1 MRRLFRVYFE
11 FIRSFFSNVT
21 QFIKYQLVTKFIL
34 SMIIIPS
41 YGLISGFLIKS
52 KGYNLLSNGD
62 VLNFLFSARG
72 FIFLMM
78 MVFTVVVEIVLE
90 IGGYIAISSKI
101 EDRQSESG
109 YFDLLKYNWNML
121 PKMMSFGGVLIVIYL
136 LILAP
141 LSGFGFKLSF
151 LKGFYVPNFVM
162 SVIQTNSTF
171 KTIYYIIIGIV
182 LISSVFM
189 IFTFH
194 FMIIYGQNSTKAI
207 KSSFEL
213 VVKNKK
219 RFFVDIVGIT
229 IINTVV
235 ITLVLLIW
243 ALALMLFF
251 RSSSGFFCKS
261 LAIFLLQLHSIMI
274 LLISMLVVPF
284 ECLHFTKIFYQLV
297 PSEERIF
304 VQIKEK
310 KKKSILDKLFM
321 RKKTFIAICLV
332 VLIPISV
339 FLGVFTREFLGYNS
353 QIMIMGH
360 RGFGD
365 GVPENSISSIK
376 KSISEKIDYIEIDVQ
391 RTKDRSYVLNHDKNF
406 ARVASSNNTF
416 INEDVLNLTYDQIKE
431 IRLGKGFGDKYK
443 NEKVPTI
450 EEVLDLCKDK
460 IGINLELKGN
470 VDQKMMDDLM
480 DIVDKKG
487 MKEQVIFTS
496 LTKSNVEYI
505 ENKDVTFNTGLI
517 NYLKIGDYTNI
528 NVDYF
533 MLEENE
539 ITDKN
544 VDSIHEIGKKVIA
557 WTVNSEESIE
567 NMTKLEIDGVITDN
581 PLDVKD
587 KLKENAELT
596 ENELIVSRFLD
607 LLNFR

>member
-121 PKMMSFGGVLIVIYL
+121 PKMMSFGGVLVVIYL

-141 LSGFGFKLSF
+141 LSGFGLKLSF

-171 KTIYYIIIGIV
+171 KTIYYIIVGIV

-219 RFFVDIVGIT
+219 KFFVDIVGIT

-235 ITLVLLIW
+235 ITLGLLIW

-251 RSSSGFFCKS
+251 SSSCGFFGKS
-261 LAIFLLQLHSIMI
+261 LAIFLLQLHSIVI

-297 PSEERIF
+297 PSEERVF

>member
-1 MRRLFRVYFE
+1 
-11 FIRSFFSNVT
+11 
-21 QFIKYQLVTKFIL
+21 
-34 SMIIIPS
+34 
-41 YGLISGFLIKS
+41 
-52 KGYNLLSNGD
+52 
-62 VLNFLFSARG
+62 
-72 FIFLMM
+72 
-78 MVFTVVVEIVLE
+78 
-90 IGGYIAISSKI
+90 
-101 EDRQSESG
+101 
-109 YFDLLKYNWNML
+109 
-121 PKMMSFGGVLIVIYL
+121 
-136 LILAP
+136 
-141 LSGFGFKLSF
+141 
-151 LKGFYVPNFVM
+151 
-162 SVIQTNSTF
+162 
-171 KTIYYIIIGIV
+171 
-182 LISSVFM
+182 
-189 IFTFH
+189 
-194 FMIIYGQNSTKAI
+194 
-207 KSSFEL
+207 
-213 VVKNKK
+213 
-219 RFFVDIVGIT
+219 
-229 IINTVV
+229 
-235 ITLVLLIW
+235 
-243 ALALMLFF
+243 
-251 RSSSGFFCKS
+251 
-261 LAIFLLQLHSIMI
+261 
-274 LLISMLVVPF
+274 
-284 ECLHFTKIFYQLV
+284 
-297 PSEERIF
+297 
-304 VQIKEK
+304 
-310 KKKSILDKLFM
+310 
-321 RKKTFIAICLV
+321 
-332 VLIPISV
+332 
-339 FLGVFTREFLGYNS
+339 
-353 QIMIMGH
+353 MGH

>member
-121 PKMMSFGGVLIVIYL
+121 PKMMSFGGVLVVIYL

-141 LSGFGFKLSF
+141 LSGFGLKLSF

-171 KTIYYIIIGIV
+171 KTIYYIIVGIV

-194 FMIIYGQNSTKAI
+194 FMIVYGQNSTKAI

-219 RFFVDIVGIT
+219 KFFVDIVGIT

-235 ITLVLLIW
+235 ITLGLLIW

-251 RSSSGFFCKS
+251 SSSSGFFGKS
-261 LAIFLLQLHSIMI
+261 LAIFLLQLHSIVI

-297 PSEERIF
+297 PSEEHVF

>member
-1 MRRLFRVYFE
+1 MRHLFRVYLE
-11 FIRSFFSNVT
+11 FIRSFFSNLA
-21 QFIKYQLVTKFIL
+21 QFIKYQLVTKSIL

-62 VLNFLFSARG
+62 ILNFLFSARG
-72 FIFLMM
+72 FIFLIMM
-78 MVFTVVVEIVLE
+78 FFTVMVEIILE
-90 IGGYIAISSKI
+90 ISGYIAISSKI
-101 EDRQSESG
+101 EDKQSESG
-109 YFDLLKYNWNML
+109 YFDLLKYNWNLL
-121 PKMMSFGGVLIVIYL
+121 PRMMSFGGVMIIIYL

-141 LSGFGFKLSF
+141 LSGFGLKLSF
-151 LKGFYVPNFVM
+151 LKGFYIPNFVM
-162 SVIQTNSTF
+162 SVIQTNITF
-171 KTIYYIIIGIV
+171 KVIYYIIIGIV
-182 LISSVFM
+182 FLSSVFM
-189 IFTFH
+189 VFTFH
-194 FMIIYGQNSTKAI
+194 FMIICGQNSTKAI

-219 RFFVDIVGIT
+219 KFFVDIVGIT

-235 ITLVLLIW
+235 IALVLFIW
-243 ALALMLFF
+243 IFALMLFF
-251 RSSSGFFCKS
+251 KSSSGFFGKS
-261 LAIFLLQLHSIMI
+261 LAMLLLQLHSIVI

-297 PSEERIF
+297 PNEDRIF

-332 VLIPISV
+332 VFVPISV
-339 FLGVFTREFLGYNS
+339 FLAVFTREFLGYNS

-416 INEDVLNLTYDQIKE
+416 INEEVLDLTYDQIKE
-431 IRLGKGFGDKYK
+431 IRIGKGFGDKYK

-450 EEVLDLCKDK
+450 EEVLELCKDK

-470 VDQKMMDDLM
+470 VDQRMMDDLM
-480 DIVDKKG
+480 NIVDKKG
-487 MKEQVIFTS
+487 MKAQVIFTS

-505 ENKDVTFNTGLI
+505 ENKDITFNTGLI

-581 PLDVKD
+581 PLDVKN

-607 LLNFR
+607 LLNFK

>member
-121 PKMMSFGGVLIVIYL
+121 PKMMSFGGVLVVIYL

-141 LSGFGFKLSF
+141 LSGFGLKLSF

-171 KTIYYIIIGIV
+171 KTIYYIIVGIV

-219 RFFVDIVGIT
+219 KFFVDIVGIT

-235 ITLVLLIW
+235 ITLGLLIW

-251 RSSSGFFCKS
+251 SSSCGFFGKS
-261 LAIFLLQLHSIMI
+261 LAIFLLQLHSIVI

-297 PSEERIF
+297 PSEEHVF

-416 INEDVLNLTYDQIKE
+416 INENVLNLTYDQIKE

>member
-11 FIRSFFSNVT
+11 IVRSFFSNMT

-121 PKMMSFGGVLIVIYL
+121 PKMMSFGGVLVVIYL

-141 LSGFGFKLSF
+141 LSGFGLKLSF

-171 KTIYYIIIGIV
+171 KTIYYIIVGIV

-194 FMIIYGQNSTKAI
+194 FMIVYGQNSTKAI

-219 RFFVDIVGIT
+219 KFFVDIVGIT

-235 ITLVLLIW
+235 ITLGLLIW

-251 RSSSGFFCKS
+251 GSSSGFFGKS
-261 LAIFLLQLHSIMI
+261 LAIFLLQLHSIVI

-297 PSEERIF
+297 PSEERVF

>member
-251 RSSSGFFCKS
+251 RSSSGFFGKS

-544 VDSIHEIGKKVIA
+544 VDSIHDIGKKVIA